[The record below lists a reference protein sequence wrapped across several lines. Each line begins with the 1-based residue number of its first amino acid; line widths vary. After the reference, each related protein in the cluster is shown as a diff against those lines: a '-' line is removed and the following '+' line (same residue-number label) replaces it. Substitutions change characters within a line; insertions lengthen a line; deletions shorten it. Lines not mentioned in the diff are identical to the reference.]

1 MMGLA
6 VGTAIGADIHAT
18 EMEDHAMSKLST
30 KTVRAATALSG
41 CLMLFLCAT
50 QQTEGRDPDR
60 PSDSLTIVDVDDSTT
75 RLSME
80 DLCEMPQV
88 QEKECIC
95 VGEVV
100 GFIGI
105 FDYRGVRVIDLLEK
119 VKAASSMSLYN
130 RKSLYIVFKGT
141 DGYQV
146 IASWV
151 DLMQTAGGGRAMIAT
166 EKGGKPLPAKEG
178 KFRLVL
184 PADKYV
190 GRSVKCLERIEI
202 HSAPGIQ
209 R

>member
-1 MMGLA
+1 MSRLA
-6 VGTAIGADIHAT
+6 VK
-18 EMEDHAMSKLST
+18 S
-30 KTVRAATALSG
+30 VRAATGL
-41 CLMLFLCAT
+41 CTLLILFLCGT
-50 QQTEGRDPDR
+50 QQTEGKDPER
-60 PSDSLTIVDVDDSTT
+60 PADSVIIVDVDGSTT
-75 RLSME
+75 KLSVE
-80 DLCEMPQV
+80 DLRAMPQV

-105 FDYRGVRVIDLLEK
+105 FDYRGVRVVDLLEK
-119 VKAASSMSLYN
+119 VKAADSLSLYE
-130 RKSLYIVFKGT
+130 RKSLYLVFKGT

-151 DLMQTAGGGRAMIAT
+151 ELMHTPGGSRVMIAT
-166 EKGGKPLPAKEG
+166 DKDDKPLPAKEG

-190 GRSVKCLERIEI
+190 GRSVKCLERIEM
-202 HSAPGIQ
+202 HSAPGTQ

>member
-1 MMGLA
+1 
-6 VGTAIGADIHAT
+6 
-18 EMEDHAMSKLST
+18 MSRLST
-30 KTVRAATALSG
+30 KTSRAATALCALLILS
-41 CLMLFLCAT
+41 LCAT
-50 QQTEGRDPDR
+50 QQIEGRDPQR
-60 PSDSLTIVDVDDSTT
+60 SSDSLTILDVDGSTT
-75 RLSME
+75 TLSMK
-80 DLCEMPQV
+80 DLLEMPQV

-119 VKAASSMSLYN
+119 VKAASSMSMYN
-130 RKSLYIVFKGT
+130 RKSMYIVFKGT

-146 IASWV
+146 IASWIE
-151 DLMQTAGGGRAMIAT
+151 LAQTAGGSRAMIAT
-166 EKGGKPLPAKEG
+166 EKGGKPFPANEG
-178 KFRLVL
+178 EFRLVF

-202 HSAPGIQ
+202 HTAPGIE

>member
-1 MMGLA
+1 
-6 VGTAIGADIHAT
+6 
-18 EMEDHAMSKLST
+18 MSRLS
-30 KTVRAATALSG
+30 KRTVRAAAVLCAVS
-41 CLMLFLCAT
+41 MLFLCSMR
-50 QQTEGRDPDR
+50 QIEGRDPER
-60 PSDSLTIVDVDDSTT
+60 PSDSLTIVDVDGSTT
-75 RLSME
+75 KLSVE
-80 DLCEMPQV
+80 DLRGMPQV

-105 FDYRGVRVIDLLEK
+105 LDYRGVRVVDLLEK
-119 VKAASSMSLYN
+119 VKAASSLSLYEK
-130 RKSLYIVFKGT
+130 KSLYLVFKGT

-151 DLMQTAGGGRAMIAT
+151 ELIHTAGGSRAMIAT
-166 EKGGKPLPAKEG
+166 EKDDKPLPAKEG
-178 KFRLVL
+178 KFRLVF

-202 HSAPGIQ
+202 HSAPGTQ